1 MADVGDVQSGVG
13 TGFLKMRRGAATGD
27 IFEGQKAG
35 FLACFEDTSP
45 IEEEALATNEL
56 EASRTPQP
64 LAGLSCIKR
73 R

>member
-1 MADVGDVQSGVG
+1 
-13 TGFLKMRRGAATGD
+13 MRRGAATED

-45 IEEEALATNEL
+45 IEEGVLAANEL
-56 EASRTPQP
+56 EASRARQP
-64 LAGLSCIKR
+64 VAGLSRINR